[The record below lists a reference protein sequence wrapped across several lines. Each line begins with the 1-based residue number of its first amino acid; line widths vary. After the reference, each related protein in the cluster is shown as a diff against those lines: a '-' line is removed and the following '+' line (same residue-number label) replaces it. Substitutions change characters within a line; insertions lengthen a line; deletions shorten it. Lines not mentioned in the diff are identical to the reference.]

1 LRSVFDCQ
9 LQITNYKFMADVNLI
24 VDGKKVTAPAGTLLI
39 EACKSAGIEVPS
51 FCYYPG
57 LSLCGACR
65 MCVVKIEK
73 MPKLQTACTTVVG
86 EGMIVT
92 TESDEV
98 RQARKGTVE
107 ILLGNHPLD
116 CPVCDAGGECELQ
129 DMTFSY
135 GASESRF
142 TEAKNH
148 KEELQWS
155 PVVYFDRPRCIMCF
169 RCVRVCGEGMDVWAL
184 GVQNRGVSSI
194 IAPNISAPDQD
205 AHLDCEECGMCI
217 DICPV
222 GALTSGA
229 YRYKTRPWEM
239 HHVGTICTHCGDG
252 CKTTLGVR
260 QCETGAEIVR
270 GDNRDKSGINGDFL
284 CVKGR
289 YAFDFVHHADR
300 LTEPLIR
307 KNGKLMPA
315 TWEDAF
321 ELIGKRFREVRDEV
335 NNGSHGGS
343 AIGVIGSNRTTNEEN
358 YLLSKFARVVLK
370 TNNVDHHR
378 TADYPA
384 LAAALHG
391 KPGKTAS
398 MRDVLNAPAILLI
411 GNDPTNQHPL
421 LAWQIRTNVRLRH
434 AKLYVINSA
443 PIKLRR
449 QAAGFGLLPPGVE
462 AKAVGFFAGDDSLL
476 DSLVSDGTSRDA
488 WIALRERIRAEQNL
502 VIAFGSEVRG
512 HDIAKLAEFAAT
524 LTGAKLIC
532 LGDYAN
538 SRGASEMGLYPDLL
552 PGYEPLSETVRFQQE
567 WGKLPAEK
575 GLSLPEM
582 MEAAKAGKLKALYV
596 VGSNPVGRLGVD
608 PFALA
613 KAFVVVQDMFLTETA
628 TIADVILPAANAYEK
643 TGTYTNTCGDLQL
656 VKKAGEVSN
665 TKPDFEMIV
674 RIADAMG
681 CDVSGLVPFGS
692 GTHSDMGQT
701 RGAQSGEADRHA
713 VWLEAHNLEPKM
725 TPFDPMAILDEVQR
739 VVAGYDVSRVNLL
752 AGTDQHLEIAES
764 GASLIQDP
772 ELIVPANDDLF
783 SSGTLGRYSK
793 TLNSVIENKSAVPEV
808 AAD

>member
-1 LRSVFDCQ
+1 
-9 LQITNYKFMADVNLI
+9 MADVTFT
-24 VDGKKVTAPAGTLLI
+24 VDGKKLTAPAGTLLI
-39 EACKSAGIEVPS
+39 EACRRAGIEVPA

-57 LSLCGACR
+57 LSLQAACR
-65 MCVVKIEK
+65 MCVVRQEK
-73 MPKLQTACTTVVG
+73 VPKLQTACTTTVA
-86 EGMIVT
+86 EGQVFI
-92 TESDEV
+92 TESAEIA
-98 RQARKGTVE
+98 QARKATIE
-107 ILLGNHPLD
+107 LLLGNHPLD

-135 GASESRF
+135 GASESKF

-148 KEELQWS
+148 REEQQWS
-155 PVVYFDRPRCIMCF
+155 PVVYFDRPRCILCY

-184 GVQNRGVSSI
+184 GVQNRGVGSI
-194 IAPNISAPDQD
+194 IAPNQED
-205 AHLDCEECGMCI
+205 HLDCEECGMCI

-239 HHVGTICTHCGDG
+239 NHVGTICTHCGDG

-260 QCETGAEIVR
+260 RCDTGMEIVR

-284 CVKGR
+284 CIKGR
-289 YAFDFVHHADR
+289 YAFDFAHHEER
-300 LTEPLIR
+300 LTTPLIR
-307 KNGKLMPA
+307 NNGKLMPA
-315 TWEDAF
+315 TWEEAF
-321 ELIGKRFREVRDEV
+321 ERIGKRFREVRD
-335 NNGSHGGS
+335 HDGGS

-384 LAAALHG
+384 LAAALHA

-411 GNDPTNQHPL
+411 GNDPTEQHPL

-434 AKLYVINSA
+434 AKLYVVNSA

-449 QAAGFGLLPPGVE
+449 QATAFGLLPAGTE
-462 AKAVGFFAGDDSLL
+462 AKALAFLNGDDSQA
-476 DSLVSDGTSRDA
+476 DALVTDGTSRDA
-488 WIALRERIRAEQNL
+488 WIDLRERIRSEQNL
-502 VIAFGSEVRG
+502 IIAFGSELRG
-512 HDIAKLAEFAAT
+512 ADIEKLVT
-524 LTGAKLIC
+524 LASTLSGAKLIC
-532 LGDYAN
+532 LGDYSN

-552 PGYEPLSETVRFQQE
+552 PGYEPIASAGKFVQE
-567 WGKLPAEK
+567 WGKLPIEQ
-575 GLSLPEM
+575 GLTLPDM
-582 MEAAKAGKLKALYV
+582 MEAAKAGTLKALYV
-596 VGSNPVGRLGVD
+596 VGSNPVGRLSID
-608 PFALA
+608 PFALS
-613 KAFVVVQDMFLTETA
+613 KSFVVVQDMFLTETA
-628 TIADVILPAANAYEK
+628 SIADVVLPAANAYEK

-656 VKKAGEVSN
+656 VKKAGEVTD

-681 CDVSGLVPFGS
+681 FDVRALVPFGG

-739 VVAGYDVSRVNLL
+739 VVAGYLLSHNHISRVNLL
-752 AGTDQHLEIAES
+752 AGNDQHLEIAEGGT
-764 GASLIQDP
+764 GALQNP
-772 ELIVPANDDLF
+772 ELIAPAHDGLF

-793 TLNSVIENKSAVPEV
+793 TLNSVYENKSADSEV

>member
-1 LRSVFDCQ
+1 
-9 LQITNYKFMADVNLI
+9 MADVNLI
-24 VDGKKVTAPAGTLLI
+24 VDGKKVTAPAGSLLI
-39 EACKSAGIEVPS
+39 EACKSVGIEVPS

-57 LSLCGACR
+57 LSLQGACR

-73 MPKLQTACTTVVG
+73 MPKLQTACTTVVT
-86 EGMIVT
+86 EGMIVAT
-92 TESDEV
+92 DSDEV
-98 RQARKGTVE
+98 RQARKAMVE
-107 ILLGNHPLD
+107 LLLGNHPLD

-129 DMTFSY
+129 DMAFSY
-135 GASESRF
+135 GASESKYI
-142 TEAKNH
+142 EAKNH
-148 KEELQWS
+148 KEEQQWS
-155 PVVYFDRPRCIMCF
+155 PVVYFDRPRCILCY

-194 IAPNISAPDQD
+194 IAPNEQD
-205 AHLDCEECGMCI
+205 HLDCEECGMCI

-239 HHVGTICTHCGDG
+239 NHVGTICTHCGDG

-260 QCETGAEIVR
+260 RCDTGMEIVR
-270 GDNRDKSGINGDFL
+270 GDNRDKSGINSDFL

-289 YAFDFVHHADR
+289 YAFDFAQNKER
-300 LTEPLIR
+300 LTQPLVR
-307 KNGKLMPA
+307 KNGKLTPA
-315 TWEDAF
+315 TWEEAF
-321 ELIGKRFREVRDEV
+321 ELIGKRFIEARDQ
-335 NNGSHGGS
+335 NGGS
-343 AIGVIGSNRTTNEEN
+343 AIGVVGSNRTTNEEN

-391 KPGKTAS
+391 KPGRTAS

-421 LAWQIRTNVRLRH
+421 LAWQIRTNVRLRQ
-434 AKLYVINSA
+434 AKLYVINSV

-449 QAAGFGLLPPGVE
+449 QATDFAMVPAGTE
-462 AKAVGFFAGDDSLL
+462 AKAVDFLAGDDSQL
-476 DSLVSDGTSRDA
+476 DQLAGSQVADGMSREA
-488 WIALRERIRAEQNL
+488 WVALREKIRAEQNL
-502 VIAFGSEVRG
+502 VVVFGSEVRG
-512 HDIAKLAEFAAT
+512 HDIERLVSFASTLA
-524 LTGAKLIC
+524 GAKLIC

-552 PGYEPLSETVRFQQE
+552 PGYEPLNRADKFQQE
-567 WGKLPAEK
+567 WGKLPTEK
-575 GLSLPEM
+575 GLTLPEM
-582 MEAAKAGKLKALYV
+582 VEAAKAGKLKALYV
-596 VGSNPVGRLGVD
+596 VGSNPVGRLGID
-608 PFALA
+608 PFAFS
-613 KAFVVVQDMFLTETA
+613 KSFVVVQDMFLTETA
-628 TIADVILPAANAYEK
+628 NLADVVLPAANAYEK

-656 VKKAGEVSN
+656 VNKAGEVTN
-665 TKPDFEMIV
+665 TKSDFEMIV

-681 CDVSGLVPFGS
+681 FDVRGLVPFGS

-713 VWLEAHNLEPKM
+713 VWLEANNLEPKM
-725 TPFDPMAILDEVQR
+725 TPFDPMAILDEIQR
-739 VVAGYDVSRVNLL
+739 VVAGYDISRVNLL
-752 AGTDQHLEIAES
+752 AGNDQHLEISAS
-764 GASLIQDP
+764 GPSAMQSP

-793 TLNSVIENKSAVPEV
+793 TLNSVYENKSAAPEV